1 MQGVVEEACQKI
13 LRMTGPIGLT
23 VAGRTDAGVHA
34 QGQVAHIDITQTAW
48 QALPGRG
55 HHAPEQAFVRRMNAV
70 LPGDVVIKAATPVPD
85 VFDARFSALW
95 RGYSYRIIFFA
106 DPLLR
111 RFAVHHEQVDLAG
124 LNAASDL
131 LLGERDFG
139 AFCKARPGATTI
151 RTLQDFTWR
160 PWSAP
165 TGTPGAVARVQADA
179 FCHHMVRSLVGACLM
194 VASGKRS
201 LEWLTNTAS
210 QTTRSS
216 EVKVAPARGLV
227 LEQVAYPDAD
237 QLAAQARASRRIRSL
252 G

>member
-1 MQGVVEEACQKI
+1 MQGVVEEACQRI
-13 LRMTGPIGLT
+13 LRMAEPVGLT

-55 HHAPEQAFVRRMNAV
+55 HHAPEHALVRRMNAV
-70 LPGDVVIKAATPVPD
+70 LPDDVVVKAATPVPD
-85 VFDARFSALW
+85 AFDARFSALW
-95 RGYSYRIIFFA
+95 RGYSYRIMFFA

-111 RFAVHHEQVDLAG
+111 RFAVHHRQVDLAR
-124 LNAASDL
+124 LNAASNL

-151 RTLQDFTWR
+151 RTLHEFTWQ
-160 PWSAP
+160 PWLGP
-165 TGTPGAVARVQADA
+165 TGTSGVVARVRADA

-194 VASGKRS
+194 VAGGKRS
-201 LEWLTNTAS
+201 LEWLNSTAS

-227 LEQVAYPDAD
+227 LEQVAYPDDD
-237 QLAAQARASRRIRSL
+237 QLAAQARAARRIRSL